1 MKEEL
6 KEFLEILEKT
16 DSFTSKQ
23 WEDFEEKFENYLK
36 SLTESEKKYFYA
48 HQGKEIIRQLL
59 YKRDG
64 ILLEE
69 PVKNPKLK
77 EYIKKIKLIN
87 SKTPEKEII
96 NLRNELNEYLRSL
109 PEEERNE
116 FVQTGYGEMLEMCCP

>member
-1 MKEEL
+1 MKEKS
-6 KEFLEILEKT
+6 KEFLGILEKA
-16 DSFTSKQ
+16 DGFTSEQ
-23 WEDFEEKFENYLK
+23 WKDFEEKFENYLK
-36 SLTESEKKYFYA
+36 SLTEGERKHFYA
-48 HQGKEIIRQLL
+48 HQGKEVIKQLL

-64 ILLEE
+64 IPFEE

-87 SKTPEKEII
+87 SKTPEKEIV
-96 NLRNELNEYLRSL
+96 NLSNELNEYLHSL